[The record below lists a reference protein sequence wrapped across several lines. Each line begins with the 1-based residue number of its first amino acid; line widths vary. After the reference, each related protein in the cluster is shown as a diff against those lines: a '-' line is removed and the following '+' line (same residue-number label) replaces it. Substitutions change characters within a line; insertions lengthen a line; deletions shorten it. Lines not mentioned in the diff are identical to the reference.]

1 MQRFVTQV
9 LVWLVVVSLFAATP
23 LMAISA
29 LTQSHEIAASGG
41 PAVVT
46 AASPSAC
53 DAFAD
58 GAMGRVEHVFFYH
71 DKTEE
76 EARDAL
82 QHAKPLSPFVE
93 ALPFVRSDAARQLLH
108 SVSRGDR
115 SASLVTRHLRL

>member
-1 MQRFVTQV
+1 MQRYVTQS

-23 LMAISA
+23 ITAISA
-29 LTQSHEIAASGG
+29 LTRPADSVATGG
-41 PAVVT
+41 SNV
-46 AASPSAC
+46 ASPTTPAEG
-53 DAFAD
+53 DAYAD
-58 GAMGRVEHVFFYH
+58 AALHRVDRLFFYH

-82 QHAKPLSPFVE
+82 QHAKHLSPFVE

-115 SASLVTRHLRL
+115 SASFVTRHLRL